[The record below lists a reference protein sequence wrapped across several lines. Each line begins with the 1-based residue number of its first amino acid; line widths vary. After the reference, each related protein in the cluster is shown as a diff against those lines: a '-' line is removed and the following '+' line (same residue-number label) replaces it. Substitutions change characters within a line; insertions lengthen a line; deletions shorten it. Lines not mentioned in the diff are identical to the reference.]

1 MTDTLI
7 PSRREV
13 LKAGSLAV
21 AFSLTGGAGTALA
34 QQQKAAVPAALA
46 KPLMLTEVDSFLTID
61 ADGAVTVYSGK
72 VDLGTGVKTALTQ
85 IVADELDVPMS
96 SVRIVQGDTLTTPD
110 QGPTFGS
117 VSIQIGGMQI
127 RNAAALARAALLE
140 AAAKRLN
147 AKPEELSIEN
157 GVIAN
162 LTRQVTFGQLI
173 DGKTFNLKVDH
184 TKPPPWKGAKAY
196 KHVGTS
202 VARLDIPDKV
212 TGRFTYM
219 HDVRVP
225 GMLHGRV
232 VRPPAIGAELE
243 TVNEASIKA
252 IPGIVKVVREGNFL
266 GVVAQS
272 EWSAIRAAREL
283 KATWSE
289 WKGLPEQAKLYEYV
303 RATKVAKDEVT
314 GNIGN
319 TAEAMAKDGVKKL
332 AATYDFAIHTHGS
345 MGPSC
350 AIAEFEDGKLTSWSA
365 SQMTHS
371 LQKQLAKMLALPAD
385 KVRCIY
391 VEGSG
396 CYGRNGHEDAAADAA
411 ILAKAVGKP
420 VRVQWS
426 RADEHGWDPKGPPTL
441 IDMRA
446 ALDGANVAA
455 WESEFFI
462 PQQTPNMFLV
472 PLMAATLSGLP
483 ADETIAPGNI
493 FQNSNIPYKFANIKA
508 VCHRLETTPLRPS
521 WIRTPGRMQNTYA
534 NECFMDELAAVAGED
549 PIAFRRK
556 VLDPADKRGL
566 EVLDR
571 VAQLAKWESRT
582 SPKPGASGD
591 VVTGRGVSYCKYELV
606 RTYIAV
612 VAEVEVTKSTGA
624 IRVTKFHVAHD
635 CGQIINPDGL
645 RNQIEGNVIQ
655 TVSRTLIEEVKFSRS
670 AVTSLDWASYP
681 ILTFPEVPEIVIDL
695 IDRPSEKPWG
705 AGEPS
710 AAVVP
715 SAVSNAVFDATGV
728 RLRSVPFTPDKVKT
742 AMRGAA

>member
-1 MTDTLI
+1 MTDTFI

-13 LKAGSLAV
+13 LKAGSLVV

-147 AKPEELSIEN
+147 ARPEELSIEN
-157 GVIAN
+157 GVV
-162 LTRQVTFGQLI
+162 TSPTGQVTFGQLI
-173 DGKTFNLKVDH
+173 GGKTFNLKVDH
-184 TKPPPWKGAKAY
+184 TKPPPWKDAKTY
-196 KHVGTS
+196 RHVGTS

-243 TVNEASIKA
+243 TVDEASIKA

-272 EWSAIRAAREL
+272 EWSAIRAARDL

-345 MGPSC
+345 IGPSC

-371 LQKQLAKMLALPAD
+371 LQKQLAKMLALPVD
-385 KVRCIY
+385 NVRCIY

-446 ALDGANVAA
+446 ALDGADVVA

-571 VAQLAKWESRT
+571 VAQLAKWESRA

-670 AVTSLDWASYP
+670 SVTSLDWASYP

-715 SAVSNAVFDATGV
+715 SAISNAVFDATGV